1 MDLVSFQQFM
11 ATVGSLAGLTFVI
24 CSMLAMGFTLA
35 WRQILQPLRDLRM
48 VVMALLVG
56 FVLVPL
62 VALALAW
69 ALPLPEEM
77 AAGLVLV
84 GFCAGCPFL
93 PKLAM
98 VAKGD
103 RALSVG
109 LMVLL
114 MVATIALA
122 PLALPVLVEGVDVS
136 AWELAQSLI
145 VLLLL
150 PLTAALLVNA
160 RYPKV
165 AESLAPAMAQA
176 ANLSLALL
184 LVAVFV
190 AYFDYLVEVIGTTAI
205 IASLVFVPA
214 AFAIGWLLGGKD
226 PEKRKVL
233 ALAAGYRNI
242 SAALAIGATAFEGP
256 DVLVMVLVVSLVGLI
271 VMMVAAGEMG
281 RRSGARAGGEKPP
294 GPVPPPI

>member
-1 MDLVSFQQFM
+1 MDLVSFQEFM
-11 ATVGSLAGLTFVI
+11 ATVGSLAGLTFVV
-24 CSMLAMGFTLA
+24 CSMLAMGFTLT
-35 WRQILQPLRDLRM
+35 WRQIAQPLKDVRM
-48 VVMALLVG
+48 VGAALLVG

-62 VALALAW
+62 LALVLAW

-77 AAGLVLV
+77 TAGLVLV

-93 PKLAM
+93 PKLAQ

-103 RALSVG
+103 KALSVG

-114 MVATIALA
+114 MVATIVLA
-122 PLALPVLVEGVDVS
+122 PLVLPVLVEGVDVS
-136 AWELAQSLI
+136 AWELARSL
-145 VLLLL
+145 VLLLLL
-150 PLTAALLVNA
+150 PLVAALLVNA
-160 RYPKV
+160 RYAKV
-165 AESLAPAMAQA
+165 AESLAPAVAQA

-190 AYFDYLVEVIGTTAI
+190 AYFDYLAGVIGTTAI
-205 IASLVFVPA
+205 IASLLFVLG
-214 AFAIGWLLGGKD
+214 AFTIGWLLGGKD
-226 PEKRKVL
+226 HERRKVL

-271 VMMVAAGEMG
+271 VMMIIAGELG
-281 RRSGARAGGEKPP
+281 RRSAAQSREG
-294 GPVPPPI
+294 